1 MNSKFVK
8 KLAACIVASCLMATV
23 AVPTVANAA
32 GANYSVA
39 LTSIVDTTTN
49 YRENPIGIDTDSLRF
64 GWRME
69 SNLIGQQQAAYEIN
83 LYKASDS
90 SKAIWTTGKV
100 DDGVSTGILY
110 NGEPLDATTGYNWV
124 VTVWDEQGK
133 TYVSDPAYFETGV
146 TNEQDWNAAEFIQL
160 PVSSAAPIFRT
171 EQTVDGIVDS
181 ARLYITAIGVYEAYI
196 NGEQVGKINKDGTTT
211 YHHMNPGY
219 GNGTTTIGYETYDV
233 TSYLNDDAPF
243 ALSILAGTGW
253 NDGKGDG
260 AREALLDSQQ

>member
-1 MNSKFVK
+1 MEERKLNSKFVK

-100 DDGVSTGILY
+100 DDGVSTGIRC
-110 NGEPLDATTGYNWV
+110 V
-124 VTVWDEQGK
+124 
-133 TYVSDPAYFETGV
+133 
-146 TNEQDWNAAEFIQL
+146 
-160 PVSSAAPIFRT
+160 
-171 EQTVDGIVDS
+171 
-181 ARLYITAIGVYEAYI
+181 
-196 NGEQVGKINKDGTTT
+196 
-211 YHHMNPGY
+211 
-219 GNGTTTIGYETYDV
+219 
-233 TSYLNDDAPF
+233 
-243 ALSILAGTGW
+243 
-253 NDGKGDG
+253 
-260 AREALLDSQQ
+260 